1 MFCSQCGS
9 ELPKGAKFCVKCG
22 ALTEDGAKQPK
33 KVVPAVKKN
42 ELQKKITG
50 FQVFLWKNR
59 KTIALVILILVAAL
73 AAQELKQG
81 SSSGGSSGG
90 SVISILKP
98 YEPPKVLDCLTCG
111 GDGDCPKCNG
121 YGTQENY
128 AGAGDYV
135 TSVCSRCHGSRTC
148 PTCGGSG
155 KR

>member
-22 ALTEDGAKQPK
+22 
-33 KVVPAVKKN
+33 
-42 ELQKKITG
+42 
-50 FQVFLWKNR
+50 
-59 KTIALVILILVAAL
+59 AL

-111 GDGDCPKCNG
+111 G
-121 YGTQENY
+121 
-128 AGAGDYV
+128 
-135 TSVCSRCHGSRTC
+135 
-148 PTCGGSG
+148 SG